1 MEATNSR
8 GVVRETDIERDA
20 QAPLGPL
27 AGVTLTAQDNAAAQR
42 ARAGNPLRHVDHFA
56 FGCRDA
62 RATRDFYERILGL
75 PLVNTLVLEDD
86 IISKGAM
93 YCHFFFELG
102 DGHFLA
108 FFDHTTLFAEGDF
121 TPKSG
126 FHQHVAFE
134 VTTDET
140 VQSFRTRLEAAGVK
154 TQYVDHGLY
163 HSLYFTDPNG
173 INLEVTYKPPGTA
186 DFEAKSRKIASKLLD
201 DWVARRDHHR
211 TASLAKVARTI

>member
-1 MEATNSR
+1 MEATKSR
-8 GVVRETDIERDA
+8 GVVRETDIERDT
-20 QAPLGPL
+20 QAPLGPV
-27 AGVTLTAQDNAAAQR
+27 AGVTLTAQDIEAAQR
-42 ARAGNPLRHVDHFA
+42 ARADNPLRHVDHFA

-121 TPKSG
+121 TPQSG

-134 VTTDET
+134 VTADET
-140 VQSFRTRLEAAGVK
+140 VQSFRTRLEAAGVE

-173 INLEVTYKPPGTA
+173 INLEVTYKAPGTA
-186 DFEAKSRKIASKLLD
+186 DFEAKSRKIASQLLD
-201 DWVARRDHHR
+201 DWVAKRDHHR
-211 TASLAKVARTI
+211 TTSLAKVAR